1 MQDEPIKYNG
11 SMDIASRLRRLQF
24 IRRFCHDIGHS
35 ATQAQ
40 LLAIG
45 ILKKEVHFSS
55 QPAPFIQ
62 KLSNIVQ
69 KKPSADAAEL
79 AHVIEQ
85 SNEVLAKAT
94 TVFPLSLFPDTIILD
109 RTKLTVI
116 KRNFFFSEQVMS
128 IRIEDILNVSAT
140 VGPFFGSVTIA
151 TRVMSSDD
159 HFTIRNFTREDAQHL
174 KHMIQGYVIAR
185 HNNIACDHL
194 THDQLVDTLRELGHD
209 TNRLFQHRVIQA
221 PQRLLEH

>member
-1 MQDEPIKYNG
+1 MKDEPTITSG
-11 SMDIASRLRRLQF
+11 SIEIANRLRRLQF
-24 IRRFCHDIGHS
+24 VRRFCRDVGQT
-35 ATQAQ
+35 ATEAQ
-40 LLAIG
+40 LFALG
-45 ILKKEVHFSS
+45 ILNKNNDGSKK
-55 QPAPFIQ
+55 QAPIIQ
-62 KLSNIVQ
+62 KLTNIV
-69 KKPSADAAEL
+69 KGTTAEQEQEQL
-79 AHVIEQ
+79 MQVIEK
-85 SNEVLAKAT
+85 SNEILAKAT
-94 TVFPLSLFPDTIILD
+94 TVFPLSIFPDTIILD

-159 HFTIRNFTREDAQHL
+159 HFMIRNFTRSDAQHL

-209 TNRLFQHRVIQA
+209 SNNQFQHYVPHIQ
-221 PQRLLEH
+221 QQ